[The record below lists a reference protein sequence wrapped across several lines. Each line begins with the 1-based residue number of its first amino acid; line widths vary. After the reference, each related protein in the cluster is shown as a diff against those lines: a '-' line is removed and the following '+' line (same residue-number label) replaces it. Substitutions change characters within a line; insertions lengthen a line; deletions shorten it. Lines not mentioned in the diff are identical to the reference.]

1 MKQIS
6 WSIIHKNIYLTL
18 FPKHVALS
26 LCALFTGIFL
36 IHATH
41 LEAQIGSGTGS
52 PRDTDPDRATDFLS
66 QYWDEAVKRWSH
78 DIEALEQ
85 RDVDQRD
92 PKDAILFIGSSSIR
106 RWESIE
112 TDMAPYQV
120 VQRGYGGAKYSDLAV
135 FSKRLIHP
143 HKYSA
148 LVVFVANDVQGK
160 SEDHSCEEVE
170 ECIRHIVKVS
180 RAHRPQAPIFFIE
193 ITPTRKR
200 FSAWPLIREV
210 NARIQQVSSSLPNT
224 YFISTAEYF
233 LDPFGN
239 PRDELFVDD
248 QLHLNNA
255 GYEKWSVLIR
265 RDLDKVLR

>member
-1 MKQIS
+1 MYIKTS
-6 WSIIHKNIYLTL
+6 YVTL
-18 FPKHVALS
+18 FPKHVTLS

-41 LEAQIGSGTGS
+41 LKAQIGSGTGS
-52 PRDTDPDRATDFLS
+52 PRDTDSDRATDFLS

-143 HKYSA
+143 HEYSA

-160 SEDHSCEEVE
+160 SEDHSCEQVE
-170 ECIRHIVKVS
+170 ECIRHIIKS
-180 RAHRPQAPIFFIE
+180 FESAPPTGPDFFY
-193 ITPTRKR
+193 R
-200 FSAWPLIREV
+200 
-210 NARIQQVSSSLPNT
+210 N
-224 YFISTAEYF
+224 
-233 LDPFGN
+233 N
-239 PRDELFVDD
+239 PDTKTFFCMAID
-248 QLHLNNA
+248 
-255 GYEKWSVLIR
+255 S
-265 RDLDKVLR
+265 